1 VPVTVALPA
10 NAAVGDVITVSI
22 DASAPISYTVLA
34 SKLTTLS
41 ASVLI
46 PTADIV
52 AAGQGGAVV
61 TTTYT
66 DAAGNAASTTTNL
79 TIDTVAPTLDLDG
92 NNSSNA
98 TVVSI

>member
-52 AAGQGGAVV
+52 AAGQGGALLPPLIRMQP
-61 TTTYT
+61 
-66 DAAGNAASTTTNL
+66 AMRRAQRR
-79 TIDTVAPTLDLDG
+79 I
-92 NNSSNA
+92 
-98 TVVSI
+98 